1 MSRTTG
7 FRRRVRLGPG
17 SEFDLIGSFLDG
29 GDDLPP
35 EVVVGPGD
43 DCALIEGGRWAVS
56 CDLSLEGVHFRR
68 NWLTLREIGY
78 RAAAVAL
85 SDIAAVAATPVA
97 TLVSY
102 GLTPDDLGTDGAR
115 ELQRGVEEACG
126 SVGAVVVGGD
136 LTRSPTLLVVDVVVL
151 GRADAPV
158 LRDGARVG
166 DEVWVTGHLG
176 AAGAALRVFLEGRA
190 PEPALRSAYAHPK
203 PRVGEAL
210 WLAERES
217 LHALIDLSDGLGADA
232 GHVAAASGAGIVLEA
247 VRLPVAPA
255 ATRVAGGEREAVELA
270 LSAGDDYE
278 LCMAAAPGA
287 LDELRDDFESTFSV
301 PLTRVGRVV
310 EGRGV
315 YLDAGDGEPEP
326 LHDAGY
332 DHVDFRGDAGA

>member
-1 MSRTTG
+1 MIRTTG
-7 FRRRVRLGPG
+7 FRRRIRLGPG
-17 SEFDLIGSFLDG
+17 TEFDLIGSLLG
-29 GDDLPP
+29 ADDLPP

-43 DCALIEGGRWAVS
+43 DCAVLEGGRWAVS

-68 NWLTLREIGY
+68 DWLSIREIGY
-78 RAAAVAL
+78 RAAAAAL
-85 SDIAAVAATPVA
+85 SDLAAVAAAPVA
-97 TLVSY
+97 SLVSY
-102 GLTPDDLGTDGAR
+102 GLTPEDVESDAAR
-115 ELQRGVEEACG
+115 ELHRGVEEACG
-126 SVGAVVVGGD
+126 QVGAVVVGGD
-136 LTRSPTLLVVDVVVL
+136 LSSSPTVLVVDVVVL

-166 DEVWVTGHLG
+166 DDVWVTGGLG
-176 AAGAALRVFLEGRA
+176 GAGAALRVLLQGSL
-190 PEPALRSAYAHPK
+190 PEPALRSAYAHPV
-203 PRVGEAL
+203 PRVREAI

-232 GHVAAASGAGIVLEA
+232 GHVAAASGVGIVLEA
-247 VRLPVAPA
+247 VRLPVAPRA
-255 ATRVAGGEREAVELA
+255 LRVAAGERVALELA

-287 LDELRDDFESTFSV
+287 LEELRDDFESTFSL

-315 YLDAGDGEPEP
+315 YLDSGDGEPEP

-332 DHVDFRGDAGA
+332 DHIAGRGGTGK

>member
-1 MSRTTG
+1 VSRATG

-17 SEFDLIGSFLDG
+17 TEFDLIGSFLDG
-29 GDDLPP
+29 GGDLPP

-43 DCALIEGGRWAVS
+43 DCAVLEGGRWAVS

-68 NWLTLREIGY
+68 DWLTLREIGY

-85 SDIAAVAATPVA
+85 SDLAAVAATPVA

-102 GLTPDDLGTDGAR
+102 GLTSDDLGADAAR
-115 ELQRGVEEACG
+115 ELHHGVEEACG
-126 SVGAVVVGGD
+126 EVGAVVVGGD
-136 LTRSPTLLVVDVVVL
+136 LTRSPTILVVDVVVL

-166 DEVWVTGHLG
+166 DEVWVTGGLG
-176 AAGAALRVFLEGRA
+176 AAGAALRVLLHGNA
-190 PEPALRSAYAHPK
+190 PEPALRAAYAHPS
-203 PRVGEAL
+203 PRVREAL

-232 GHVAAASGAGIVLEA
+232 GHLAAASGVGIVLEA
-247 VRLPVAPA
+247 ARLPVAPGTA
-255 ATRVAGGEREAVELA
+255 RVAGGERDAVELA

-287 LDELRDDFESTFSV
+287 LEELRDEFGSTFSL
-301 PLTRVGRVV
+301 PLTLVGRVV

-315 YLDAGDGEPEP
+315 YLDSGDGEPVP

-332 DHVDFRGDAGA
+332 DHVTGPGDAGA